1 MKHAPNPTAHPMRAA
16 ILELLDGDEMTMP
29 ELWRDL
35 PERVTIA
42 TVGYHLAVLQ
52 DAGLVDRVD
61 GSFRRT

>member
-1 MKHAPNPTAHPMRAA
+1 MKHAPNATAHPIRAA

-35 PERVTIA
+35 PEEATIA

-52 DAGLVDRVD
+52 DADLVDRV
-61 GSFRRT
+61 GGLFRRT

>member
-1 MKHAPNPTAHPMRAA
+1 MKPAPNATAHPIRAA
-16 ILELLDGDEMTMP
+16 ILVLLDGDEMTMP

-35 PERVTIA
+35 PEEATIA

-52 DAGLVDRVD
+52 DADLVDRVG

>member
-1 MKHAPNPTAHPMRAA
+1 MKHAPNPTTHPIRAA
-16 ILELLDGDEMTMP
+16 ILELLDDDEMTMP

-35 PERVTIA
+35 PQGATIA

-61 GSFRRT
+61 GSFRLA